1 MYGYIDLTVERLIS
15 NNIDMLL
22 SALTD
27 GIGFS
32 VKQILKTQ
40 GNMCARQWSM
50 AEVIRVGR
58 PILSNFE
65 LPCFDS
71 ICRKAESRDGS
82 GERALRSMAAP
93 VLSGHTAYPES
104 VKTNLQLKEN
114 LS

>member
-1 MYGYIDLTVERLIS
+1 MYGYIDLTVERFIS

-58 PILSNFE
+58 SICPNFE
-65 LPCFDS
+65 LPCSDS
-71 ICRKAESRDGS
+71 ICREAESRDGS
-82 GERALRSMAAP
+82 GDGP
-93 VLSGHTAYPES
+93 
-104 VKTNLQLKEN
+104 
-114 LS
+114 